1 VSREQPPS
9 RATYLV
15 KRLESAVRRSLDAE
29 VQAQG
34 LTTPQYAAL
43 SVLRGHPGLSSA
55 QLARRSFVT
64 PQSMHVMVGAFLRDG
79 LIERRA
85 DPDNQRVLRNYLTEA
100 GDAVL
105 SRADEG
111 AARIEEQMLAGLD
124 ERDAD
129 RLREL
134 MTVCIQ
140 NLTSGATRPRGN
152 GRAVHG
158 RSAERDGRA

>member
-1 VSREQPPS
+1 MSLEQAPS

-15 KRLESAVRRSLDAE
+15 KRLESAVRRSLDVE

-64 PQSMHVMVGAFLRDG
+64 PQSMHVMVAAFVRDG
-79 LIERRA
+79 LVERRG
-85 DPDNQRVLRNYLTEA
+85 DPDNQRILRNYLTEA
-100 GDAVL
+100 GDLVL
-105 SRADEG
+105 TRADEA
-111 AARIEEQMLAGLD
+111 AARIEQQMLAGLD
-124 ERDAD
+124 DRETV

-134 MTVCIQ
+134 MSVCIQ
-140 NLTSGATRPRGN
+140 NLTSG
-152 GRAVHG
+152 
-158 RSAERDGRA
+158 S